1 VRVDGNRFYL
11 VGGTIWGRRT
21 SYQPAWRGTVEP
33 GSPESGG
40 SRVRVE
46 AGPSLKTIISWCVF
60 LTWLVVVFFIG
71 VSHGIPVAGAIL
83 FLGIAVVGSVL
94 LHGAMMDLAARERE
108 VLLGVLRQIVEAPF

>member
-1 VRVDGNRFYL
+1 L
-11 VGGTIWGRRT
+11 
-21 SYQPAWRGTVEP
+21 S
-33 GSPESGG
+33 GS
-40 SRVRVE
+40 SRLRVE

-60 LTWLVVVFFIG
+60 LAWLVVVFFIG

-108 VLLGVLRQIVEAPF
+108 VLLGVLRQLVEAPVVKGSELEG